1 LIRLILG
8 KEVRVMAIRVMIK
21 RWVPAQKAGDLYALI
36 TELRSMASKQPGYIS
51 GETMRS
57 VTNPEEYL
65 VISTWDSLEDWNNWI
80 ASKPRKELQGKIDTL
95 LGRESTYDIYHY
107 PERRFYKAEPSD
119 YLEHKSD

>member
-1 LIRLILG
+1 
-8 KEVRVMAIRVMIK
+8 MAIRVMIK
-21 RWVPAQKAGDLYALI
+21 RWVPAEKAGDLYALI

-57 VTNPEEYL
+57 VMNPEEYL

-80 ASKPRKELQGKIDTL
+80 ASKPRQELQGRIDTL

-119 YLEHKSD
+119 YLERKSD